1 MSTITLDKALDT
13 IMQLPLEQQ
22 DMLIEIWYKRRI
34 ETRRQEI
41 AKDAQDT
48 IAAFRSGQYK
58 PQPVTRIIAELRSSL
73 TETLSGE
80 DEE

>member
-1 MSTITLDKALDT
+1 MSTITLDQALDT

-34 ETRRQEI
+34 EARRQEI
-41 AKDAQDT
+41 ANDAQNSL
-48 IAAFRSGQYK
+48 AAFQAGLYK
-58 PQPVTRIIAELRSSL
+58 PQPITKIIAELRHSL
-73 TETLSGE
+73 DEGSYKE

>member
-1 MSTITLDKALDT
+1 MSIITLDQALDT

-34 ETRRQEI
+34 EARRQEI
-41 AKDAQDT
+41 AKDAQNSLN
-48 IAAFRSGQYK
+48 AFRSGQYK

-73 TETLSGE
+73 TEASSDE

>member
-1 MSTITLDKALDT
+1 MSTITLDQALDT

-41 AKDAQDT
+41 AKDAQDSL
-48 IAAFRSGQYK
+48 AAFRAGQYK
-58 PQPVTRIIAELRSSL
+58 SQPITKIIAELRHSL
-73 TETLSGE
+73 DE
-80 DEE
+80 DEG